1 MIYLI
6 LGFFLLLLFFTV
18 LVWLR
23 KVQYDGI
30 HRNFLD
36 LVDHYGGRIVRPGF
50 ASRPKYS
57 GKFNDF
63 PLTVSFSTE
72 KKSESRS
79 RQFYVS
85 IFLRSPAKMN
95 FTIMSKSWL
104 SESQLQTM
112 SGRFIH
118 WLSNKEYLIEVTDKK
133 LLRKIDLSKIEEI
146 MDQLHPFAYVLVS
159 RRGLILEKL
168 SHNLLRDTEE
178 GQLLSLFQGM
188 YALSNLTL
196 RRGTSA

>member
-6 LGFFLLLLFFTV
+6 LGFFLLLLFFAV

-30 HRNFLD
+30 HRNFLN

-85 IFLRSPAKMN
+85 IFLQSPGKIN
-95 FTIMSKSWL
+95 WL
-104 SESQLQTM
+104 SESQLQAM
-112 SGRFIH
+112 SGRFVH
-118 WLSNKEYLIEVTDKK
+118 WLSNKAYLIEVTDKK
-133 LLRKIDLSKIEEI
+133 LLRKIDVSRIEKILEK
-146 MDQLHPFAYVLVS
+146 LHPFAYVLVS
-159 RRGLILEKL
+159 KRGLILEKL
-168 SHNLLRDTEE
+168 SHNLLQDTEE
-178 GQLLSLFQGM
+178 EHLLPLFDGM
-188 YALSNLTL
+188 YTLSNLNP
-196 RRGTSA
+196 RRGAPA